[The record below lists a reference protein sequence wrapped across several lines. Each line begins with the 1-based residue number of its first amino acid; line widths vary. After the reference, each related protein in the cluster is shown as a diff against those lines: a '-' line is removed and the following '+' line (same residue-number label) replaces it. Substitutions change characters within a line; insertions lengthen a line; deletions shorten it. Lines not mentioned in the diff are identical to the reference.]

1 MHASHHLE
9 LRLASV
15 ALMLCLFALAP
26 RSASGQMMLG
36 PDPEMMDN
44 GMNGGGPDLPLFL
57 RSANL
62 APDQREHVKQI
73 LDSNHPAFARLF
85 AQLHQQR
92 QQLDDK
98 LFAAGPLDPAEM
110 ARASEQLSQLQGQ
123 LAKLELQTMLQI
135 RALLTPAQ
143 LTRVADF
150 HRKLESLHQQMRALM
165 QENVPPGP
173 FAGPPRG
180 PHPPGPPMGPPMG
193 PPGPPTGPMPGD

>member
-1 MHASHHLE
+1 MQAHHHLE

-15 ALMLCLFALAP
+15 ALMLCLVALAP

-44 GMNGGGPDLPLFL
+44 GMSGGPDLPLFL

-62 APDQREHVKQI
+62 APDQRAHVKQI
-73 LDSNHPAFARLF
+73 LDGNHPAFARLF
-85 AQLHQQR
+85 GQIHQQR
-92 QQLDDK
+92 QQLDDR
-98 LFAAGPLDPAEM
+98 LFAAGPVDPAEM
-110 ARASEQLSQLQGQ
+110 ARASQQLAQVQGQ
-123 LAKLELQTMLQI
+123 LAQLELQTMLQI

-165 QENVPPGP
+165 QENMPPGP
-173 FAGPPRG
+173 FAGPPGG
-180 PHPPGPPMGPPMG
+180 PHPPRPPMG
-193 PPGPPTGPMPGD
+193 PPGSPMGPMPGD